1 MLNGV
6 ELEVKSKAKR
16 SRMMGN
22 NCSLSVHPS
31 TGAHLFK
38 DFVTIIQ
45 EIAHESPDAEHF
57 SSTGG

>member
-1 MLNGV
+1 
-6 ELEVKSKAKR
+6 
-16 SRMMGN
+16 MGN